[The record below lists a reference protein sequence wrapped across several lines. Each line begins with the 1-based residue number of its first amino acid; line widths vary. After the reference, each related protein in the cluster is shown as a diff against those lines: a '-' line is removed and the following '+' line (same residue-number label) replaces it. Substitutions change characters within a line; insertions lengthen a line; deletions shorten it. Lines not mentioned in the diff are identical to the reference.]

1 MTSPRIL
8 MVLTSHDQMGNTGEK
23 TGFWLEEFASPYYV
37 FVDAGAKVTLAS
49 IQGGLPPIDPKSNLP
64 EWETET
70 TRRFKADTEANKKL
84 QNTLAI
90 VELNA
95 GDYDAIF
102 LPGGHGPMWDFAP
115 STTLANLI
123 KTFDEEEKVIS
134 AVCHAS
140 AALVAVQT
148 DNNVPLVKGRQLTS
162 FTDSEERTMGLEQVV
177 PFLLETRLRE
187 LGADFKKSEDF
198 QSFIVRDSNLITGQ
212 NPASSGAAAEEVLNA
227 LD

>member
-37 FVDAGAKVTLAS
+37 FVDAGAKITLAS
-49 IQGGLPPIDPKSNLP
+49 IRGGLPPVDPKSNLP

-70 TRRFKADTEANKKL
+70 THRFKADMESNKKL

-90 VELNA
+90 AELNEEN
-95 GDYDAIF
+95 YDAIF
-102 LPGGHGPMWDFAP
+102 LPGGHGPMWDFAQ
-115 STTLANLI
+115 SRTLANLI
-123 KTFDEEEKVIS
+123 KTFDEKKKVIS
-134 AVCHAS
+134 AVCHAP
-140 AALVAVQT
+140 AALVAVKT

-212 NPASSGAAAEEVLNA
+212 NPASSSAAAEEVLNA